1 MRRYSRFMFAALFA
15 LGLLAFPARALFA
28 AQSAIANWGLS
39 VAPALFPFMVVLPF
53 LTSREACRVYDRIF
67 GRLSRFAFAL
77 PGTTASAIVTGLCAG
92 SPAGAM
98 AVARVARREGLSPGE
113 AARMAGIACGVGP
126 IYVISGIGV
135 ALAGST
141 AEGWRLASSQF
152 AALLIT
158 GLLFRGAW
166 RASGR
171 LSPIPD
177 DGECDERPI
186 SRGVLSILKVG
197 GYMTMFAVGIALLD
211 AILGA
216 WFDNTS
222 LLWDLPTGA
231 AYAASV
237 GLPLYWVAPAIG
249 FGGLCIAAQNMGVL
263 KSVGV
268 TWPMYLV
275 QKAAASILTAGLY
288 LAQRLLAGSAV
299 YAYRSRGG
307 AFEAASAGVFLLML
321 PVAFALA
328 FAAFG
333 RKRNI
338 S

>member
-1 MRRYSRFMFAALFA
+1 MRRYGRFVAAALFA
-15 LGLLAFPARALFA
+15 LGLLVFPAQALFA
-28 AQSAIANWGLS
+28 AQSAIANWGLT

-135 ALAGST
+135 ALAGSA
-141 AEGWRLASSQF
+141 AEGWRFATSQL
-152 AALLIT
+152 AALLLT
-158 GLLFRGAW
+158 GNLFRGAW
-166 RASGR
+166 KNSGR
-171 LSPIPD
+171 RATVPD
-177 DGECDERPI
+177 DGEGDERPI
-186 SRGVLSILKVG
+186 TRAVLSILKVG
-197 GYMTMFAVGIALLD
+197 GYMVMFAVGIALLD
-211 AILGA
+211 AVLGA

-222 LLWDLPTGA
+222 LLLDLPTGA

-237 GLPLYWVAPAIG
+237 GLPLYWLAPAIG

-263 KSVGV
+263 RGVGV
-268 TWPMYLV
+268 TWPMYLA
-275 QKAAASILTAGLY
+275 QKATAATLTAGFY
-288 LAQRLLAGSAV
+288 LAQRHFTAGA
-299 YAYRSRGG
+299 AFAFAQRGG
-307 AFEAASAGVFLLML
+307 EFEAASAGVFALML
-321 PVAFALA
+321 PVAIALVFAI
-328 FAAFG
+328 FG
-333 RKRNI
+333 RKR
-338 S
+338 SVS

>member
-1 MRRYSRFMFAALFA
+1 MRRYYRFIGAAVFA

-28 AQSAIANWGLS
+28 AQAAIANWGLS

-53 LTSREACRVYDRIF
+53 LTSREACHVYDKIF

-113 AARMAGIACGVGP
+113 AARMAGVACGVGP
-126 IYVISGIGV
+126 IYVVSGIGV
-135 ALAGST
+135 ALAGS
-141 AEGWRLASSQF
+141 ALEGWRLASSQL
-152 AALLIT
+152 AALFVT

-166 RASGR
+166 RGSKR

-177 DGECDERPI
+177 DAEFDERPI
-186 SRGVLSILKVG
+186 SRGVISILKVG

-211 AILGA
+211 AVFGE
-216 WFDNTS
+216 WFENAS
-222 LLWDLPTGA
+222 LLLDLPTGA

-237 GLPLYWVAPAIG
+237 GLPLYWLAPAVG
-249 FGGLCIAAQNMGVL
+249 FGGFCIAAQNMGVL
-263 KSVGV
+263 RGIGV
-268 TWPMYLV
+268 TWPMYLA
-275 QKAAASILTAGLY
+275 QKATAAALTTGFY
-288 LAQRLLAGSAV
+288 LAQSALSRN
-299 YAYRSRGG
+299 ALPAWTSRGV

-321 PVAFALA
+321 PVALALV

-333 RKRNI
+333 RRRNV

>member
-1 MRRYSRFMFAALFA
+1 MRRYYRFLGAALFA

-28 AQSAIANWGLS
+28 AQSAIANWGLT

-53 LTSREACRVYDRIF
+53 LTSREACGVYDKIF

-126 IYVISGIGV
+126 IYVVSGIGV

-141 AEGWRLASSQF
+141 AEGWRLATSQL
-152 AALLIT
+152 AALLLT

-166 RASGR
+166 RDTGR
-171 LSPIPD
+171 RTPVPD
-177 DGECDERPI
+177 DAEFDERPI

-197 GYMTMFAVGIALLD
+197 GYMTMFAVGISLLD
-211 AILGA
+211 SVLGQ
-216 WFDNTS
+216 WFDYSS
-222 LLWDLPTGA
+222 LLLDLPTGA

-237 GLPLYWVAPAIG
+237 GLPLEWVAPAIG

-263 KSVGV
+263 RSAGV
-268 TWPMYLV
+268 TWPMYLA
-275 QKAAASILTAGLY
+275 QKATAAALTAGLY
-288 LAQRLLAGSAV
+288 LAQHLLAGDATFA
-299 YAYRSRGG
+299 YASRDGE
-307 AFEAASAGVFLLML
+307 FEAASVGVFVLML
-321 PVAFALA
+321 PVALAMAYAL
-328 FAAFG
+328 FG
-333 RKRNI
+333 RRKAV

>member
-1 MRRYSRFMFAALFA
+1 MRRYYRFVFAAIFA

-28 AQSAIANWGLS
+28 AQSAIANWGMS

-53 LTSREACRVYDRIF
+53 LTSREACHVYDKIF
-67 GRLSRFAFAL
+67 GRLSRFAFSL

-98 AVARVARREGLSPGE
+98 AVVRVARREGLSPGE

-141 AEGWRLASSQF
+141 AEGWRLASSQL
-152 AALLIT
+152 AALLLT

-166 RASGR
+166 RGSDR
-171 LSPIPD
+171 LTPVAD
-177 DGECDERPI
+177 DAEFDERPI

-197 GYMTMFAVGIALLD
+197 GYMTMFAVSIALLD
-211 AILGA
+211 AVFGE
-216 WFDNTS
+216 WFDNAS
-222 LLWDLPTGA
+222 LILDLPTGA
-231 AYAASV
+231 AYAAAV

-263 KSVGV
+263 RSVGV
-268 TWPMYLV
+268 TWPMYLA
-275 QKAAASILTAGLY
+275 QKAIAALLTAGLY
-288 LAQRLLAGSAV
+288 IAQSTFEQ
-299 YAYRSRGG
+299 G
-307 AFEAASAGVFLLML
+307 ALPAWANGDSFEAASAGVFILIL
-321 PVAFALA
+321 PVALALA
-328 FAAFG
+328 FAAFRHG
-333 RKRNI
+333 QDV

>member
-1 MRRYSRFMFAALFA
+1 MRRYYRFVFAALFA

-53 LTSREACRVYDRIF
+53 LTSREACRVYDKIF

-126 IYVISGIGV
+126 IYVISGVGV
-135 ALAGST
+135 ALAGSA
-141 AEGWRLASSQF
+141 AEGWRLASSQL
-152 AALLIT
+152 AALLLT

-166 RASGR
+166 RGDRR
-171 LSPIPD
+171 LTPIPD
-177 DGECDERPI
+177 DADFDERPI

-211 AILGA
+211 AVFGG
-216 WFDNTS
+216 WFDNAS
-222 LLWDLPTGA
+222 LLLDLPTGA
-231 AYAASV
+231 AYAACV
-237 GLPLYWVAPAIG
+237 GLPLFWLAPAIG

-275 QKAAASILTAGLY
+275 QKAAAAVLTAGLY
-288 LAQRLLAGSAV
+288 LAQSAL
-299 YAYRSRGG
+299 SRGALPAWAG
-307 AFEAASAGVFLLML
+307 GDAFEAASAGVFLLML
-321 PVAFALA
+321 PVALALA
-328 FAAFG
+328 FAAFWRG
-333 RKRNI
+333 RNV